1 MMCVDILINNL
12 VCIGLWSE
20 PRKRDL
26 HPIWAYPRNERK
38 QQWNGVVEVYVYDE
52 EWVVEVYD
60 MCDQD
65 GLSEDVW
72 RVMIGSNCQF
82 IQL

>member
-1 MMCVDILINNL
+1 V
-12 VCIGLWSE
+12 W
-20 PRKRDL
+20 
-26 HPIWAYPRNERK
+26 
-38 QQWNGVVEVYVYDE
+38 VEVYVCDE

>member
-1 MMCVDILINNL
+1 MGIWGGRGVTVSTKRTNNNKEM
-12 VCIGLWSE
+12 VW
-20 PRKRDL
+20 
-26 HPIWAYPRNERK
+26 
-38 QQWNGVVEVYVYDE
+38 VEVYVFDQ

>member
-1 MMCVDILINNL
+1 M
-12 VCIGLWSE
+12 VCEASREKEICTQYGHN
-20 PRKRDL
+20 RKRCD
-26 HPIWAYPRNERK
+26 HIHETKENNNEMV
-38 QQWNGVVEVYVYDE
+38 WVEVYVYDE
-52 EWVVEVYD
+52 EWVVEVYE